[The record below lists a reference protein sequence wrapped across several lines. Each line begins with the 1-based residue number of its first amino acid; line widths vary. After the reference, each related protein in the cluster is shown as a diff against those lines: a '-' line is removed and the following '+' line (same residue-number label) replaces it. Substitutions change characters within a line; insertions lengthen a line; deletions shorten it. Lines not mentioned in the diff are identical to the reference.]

1 MFLYET
7 FLFGDKFKIKS
18 PHEITVWRPIA
29 KRKTH
34 FRGSSERLKF
44 SDARNYD
51 IDPIFYKLK

>member
-1 MFLYET
+1 M
-7 FLFGDKFKIKS
+7 FGDKFKIKS

-44 SDARNYD
+44 SDSDARNYD
-51 IDPIFYKLK
+51 IRYRSYFLQT

>member
-1 MFLYET
+1 MAT
-7 FLFGDKFKIKS
+7 D
-18 PHEITVWRPIA
+18 P

-44 SDARNYD
+44 SDSDARNYD